1 MINIK
6 IDSRKV
12 QKGDTFVALP
22 GATVDGH
29 DYVAKAYELG
39 ATKAIVEH
47 KVDCE
52 IEQEVVED
60 TNRWLVDYISTH
72 YAPEINK
79 MNIIGVTGT
88 NGKTTTAYLTYQIL
102 NELGSKTSYIG
113 TIGFYM
119 DDFVRELPNTTPLID
134 ELYNILLECKE
145 NNIEYV
151 VMEVSS
157 HALDL
162 NRVYGLEYDAAG
174 FTTLCETAKNAL

>member
-79 MNIIGVTGT
+79 MNII
-88 NGKTTTAYLTYQIL
+88 IL
-102 NELGSKTSYIG
+102 YIE
-113 TIGFYM
+113 FKKRQ
-119 DDFVRELPNTTPLID
+119 DRE
-134 ELYNILLECKE
+134 
-145 NNIEYV
+145 V
-151 VMEVSS
+151 
-157 HALDL
+157 L
-162 NRVYGLEYDAAG
+162 N
-174 FTTLCETAKNAL
+174 

>member
-52 IEQEVVED
+52 IEVLDIDKRLIEYINEISKKYDLNIKTRVYNALDD
-60 TNRWLVDYISTH
+60 TPKIVY
-72 YAPEINK
+72 
-79 MNIIGVTGT
+79 
-88 NGKTTTAYLTYQIL
+88 
-102 NELGSKTSYIG
+102 
-113 TIGFYM
+113 
-119 DDFVRELPNTTPLID
+119 ID
-134 ELYNILLECKE
+134 ELLRSI
-145 NNIEYV
+145 I
-151 VMEVSS
+151 SP
-157 HALDL
+157 
-162 NRVYGLEYDAAG
+162 
-174 FTTLCETAKNAL
+174 